1 MKLKNNYIVIRH
13 GQAVSNQ
20 NQVLS
25 SWPEKFKNHLTK
37 KGVKEVQ
44 KIIPKLKKERID
56 LMLTSDLLR
65 TKQTAQMVAKK
76 LKLKVNFDKRLR
88 EVNVGTFNG
97 KSVRKWNMFF
107 ANNLERFIKKSPRG
121 ENRREIKK
129 RMIDFIKDIDKK
141 YSNKNIL
148 IVGHED
154 PLMILQGAVKGL
166 SEKEIS
172 KQWKKFKIHMGQ
184 YRKL

>member
-20 NQVLS
+20 NQTLS

-37 KGVKEVQ
+37 KGIKEIRR
-44 KIIPKLKKERID
+44 IIPKLKKERID
-56 LMLTSDLLR
+56 LIFTSDLLR
-65 TKQTAQMVAKK
+65 TKQTAQMLAKK

-88 EVNVGTFNG
+88 EVNVGIFNG
-97 KSVRKWNMFF
+97 ELVKQWNIFF
-107 ANNLERFIKKSPRG
+107 ANNLEKFIKKSPQG

-129 RMIDFIKDIDKK
+129 RIIDFIEDIDEK

-148 IVGHED
+148 IIGHGD
-154 PLMILQGAVKGL
+154 PLRILQGSVKGL
-166 SEKEIS
+166 SEKEMS
-172 KQWKKFKIHMGQ
+172 KQWKKFKINTGQ

>member
-1 MKLKNNYIVIRH
+1 MKLKNNYIILRH
-13 GQAVSNQ
+13 GQAASNQ
-20 NQVLS
+20 SQVLS

-56 LMLTSDLLR
+56 LIFASDLLR
-65 TKQTAQMVAKK
+65 AKQAAQIIAEK

-97 KSVRKWNMFF
+97 KSVKKWNMFF

-129 RMIDFIKDIDKK
+129 RMIDFIKDINRK

-148 IVGHED
+148 IVGHQD
-154 PLMILQGAVKGL
+154 PLIILQGSVKEL

-172 KQWKKFKIHMGQ
+172 KQWQKLKINPAE